1 MDSPPYFSF
10 TSLSFSPHI
19 SNASSSVMRTQP
31 GSSSPLGFVR
41 FTGKRRRSGWYS
53 ACIDDCDFEQQCP
66 RLCGADSSP
75 STLTTLPS
83 RTVTQ
88 TPHSTLPQARQHERT
103 RLTSPASAST
113 PSASACIGSATAV
126 SDAAAPVTAI
136 AFMKLRRVSV
146 S

>member
-1 MDSPPYFSF
+1 MDSPPYFALI
-10 TSLSFSPHI
+10 SLSFSPHS

-41 FTGKRRRSGWYS
+41 FTGKRNRSGWYS
-53 ACIDDCDFEQQCP
+53 ACTDDCDFEQQCP

-75 STLTTLPS
+75 STLMTFPS
-83 RTVTQ
+83 CTVTQ
-88 TPHSTLPQARQHERT
+88 TPHSTLPQARQHERM
-103 RLTSPASAST
+103 RLTSPAVALTVS
-113 PSASACIGSATAV
+113 PSACIGSATVA

-136 AFMKLRRVSV
+136 VFMKLRRVSV